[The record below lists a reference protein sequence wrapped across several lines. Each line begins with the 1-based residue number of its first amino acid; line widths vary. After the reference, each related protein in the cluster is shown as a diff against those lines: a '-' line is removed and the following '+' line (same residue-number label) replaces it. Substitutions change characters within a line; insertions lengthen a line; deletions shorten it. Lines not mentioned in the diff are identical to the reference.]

1 MKTKLSVG
9 VILLVLVTCG
19 QAYAVG
25 DKIFTSSGQIL
36 PGEEWNNVSIYNDDT
51 VVDMLGGNVDSMGS
65 HDASTLNVFDGFV
78 STLVALEFSRINVS
92 GGHVQGL
99 SALDWATVI
108 FSGTASVVSL
118 SASGESGLAQMVGGT
133 AEYVRAGDSGTL
145 ELYGGLVSDSLNAF
159 GSSAVY
165 IFGYDLVKTSSG
177 GAYGYG
183 QVYGAWL
190 DQTPFNIDFSTQET
204 YLHVNLVPEPSSL
217 LLLAGGLLLLRR

>member
-108 FSGTASVVSL
+108 FSG
-118 SASGESGLAQMVGGT
+118 
-133 AEYVRAGDSGTL
+133 
-145 ELYGGLVSDSLNAF
+145 LYGGLVSDSLNAF